1 VLQVLVDADNV
12 APTRLLPLLALL
24 PADGREVRLV
34 VSGRDAALAR
44 VRWPGY
50 AEVVPAT
57 GWQRADLV
65 LAAAY
70 RPGGEPLVV
79 VSGDG
84 DFALLAA
91 RHDGPV
97 LVVSEAASARLRDT
111 ATVIDPVHDG
121 MAPLRRW
128 LDAVRAGTADTRDTA
143 DTADTA
149 GTADT
154 GEAGDIGE
162 AGAEPAR

>member
-12 APTRLLPLLALL
+12 PPARLLPLLRLL
-24 PADGREVRLV
+24 PAGGRDVRLV

-44 VRWPGY
+44 LRWPAY

-57 GWQRADLV
+57 GWQRADVV

-70 RPGGEPLVV
+70 RPGAEPLVV

-97 LVVSEAASARLRDT
+97 LVVSGAASARLRDA
-111 ATVIDPVHDG
+111 ATVVDPVQDG
-121 MAPLRRW
+121 VGPLRRW
-128 LDAVRAGTADTRDTA
+128 LDAV
-143 DTADTA
+143 
-149 GTADT
+149 T
-154 GEAGDIGE
+154 GPTGPTGPD
-162 AGAEPAR
+162 